1 MKENKVQKGDQR
13 NIWTGVILSQLVV
26 FFIGGFF
33 WHSFQAEEL
42 GESGVGKI
50 FLITILLTT
59 ISGIVAGYFWE
70 KAGFRLIQARITA
83 IVNVFPILV
92 AYIYHPNFGA
102 STFIL
107 LFVSIIIV
115 IMAQIGAWFAYR
127 FFEETN

>member
-1 MKENKVQKGDQR
+1 MEENKSKQVDQKSL
-13 NIWTGVILSQLVV
+13 WTGVILSQLVV

-59 ISGIVAGYFWE
+59 LNGVVAGYFWDR
-70 KAGFRLIQARITA
+70 AGLRLIQSRIVA
-83 IVNVFPILV
+83 IVNTFPILV
-92 AYIYHPNFGA
+92 AFIYHPNFGD

-107 LFVSIIIV
+107 IFVSIIIV
-115 IMAQIGAWFAYR
+115 IMAQMGTWFAYR
-127 FFEETN
+127 FFEEN